1 MVYIRNQLNKE
12 QLQAVRHVDGPML
25 VLAGPGSGKTK
36 VLTERI
42 LYLIEEKGIRP
53 DEILVITFSQ
63 KAARQMQLRFF
74 ALTKGQSYPV
84 NFGTFHA
91 IFYHILMHHQNFSK
105 ECILTDKNKQEY
117 IMEIGIRAGC
127 SKATSRSWQNEM
139 LEYISAYKNIGKS
152 FLDEDNFL
160 LTDGTREDFINIY
173 NMYVE
178 KCHIEEKLDFDD
190 MIIMCRDL
198 LYKHESILKKWQRNY
213 RYFLVDE
220 FQDINEAQYD
230 VLRMLAGNE
239 MNVFAVGDDDQS
251 IYAFRG
257 ARPELMQ
264 KFTKQFYKCRQV
276 YLSVNYRCASNII
289 GASNELI
296 MHNHNRIDRH
306 IQTAFSKES
315 GIVEVIDAESTILQA
330 EYVIDKILEIK
341 DSCNLRFE
349 DFAVLYRSAHAA
361 HMIEQICKKR
371 GIPVRGKNSEKTI
384 FDLEEMKLVMSYF
397 KIARNKGGRDDFF
410 RIINKPNRN
419 ISREVFASTSM
430 DYFEAMKKYYD
441 GNDERIRAVE
451 ELRGDISFIETLNPY
466 AGLIYLTKKV
476 KIFDRMN
483 ENAQIL
489 NCYKQIKDFM
499 REFDTIDVLIDM
511 ENVNANTS
519 NSQLESGRFNK
530 KTGISLMTAH
540 ASKGLEFEVVFI
552 IGLQEGIFPHVK
564 NLHGDSVEEERRLMY
579 VAMTRAKKR
588 LYIISVSLE
597 HGKQKSRFIAE
608 IMNNQSFINSYS
620 SLSRNSSNASATASY
635 SSSSSI

>member
-63 KAARQMQLRFF
+63 KAARQMQSRFI

-91 IFYHILMHHQNFSK
+91 IFYHILMHHHNFSK
-105 ECILTDKNKQEY
+105 ECILTDRNKQEY
-117 IMEIGIRAGC
+117 IMEIGLRAGC

-139 LEYISAYKNIGKS
+139 LEYISAYKNLGES
-152 FLDEDNFL
+152 FLEGDL
-160 LTDGTREDFINIY
+160 LLNDGNKEDFINIY
-173 NMYVE
+173 NMYIE

-190 MIIMCRDL
+190 MIIMCREL
-198 LYKHESILKKWQRNY
+198 LYKHESILRIWQESY
-213 RYFLVDE
+213 KYFLVDE

-230 VLRMLAGNE
+230 VLRLLAGDS

-264 KFTKQFYKCRQV
+264 KFTKQFYNCRQV

-296 MHNHNRIDRH
+296 THNHNRIDRH
-306 IQTAFSKES
+306 KQTAFSTES
-315 GIVEVIDAESTILQA
+315 GIVELIDAESTTLQA

-341 DSCNLRFE
+341 DACNLRFE

-361 HMIEQICKKR
+361 HMIEQICEKR
-371 GIPVRGKNSEKTI
+371 GIPVRGKNGDKTI

-397 KIARNKGGRDDFF
+397 KIARNKGERDDFF

-419 ISREVFASTSM
+419 ISREVFTSTSK
-430 DYFEAMKKYYD
+430 DYFEAMKKYYE
-441 GNDERIRAVE
+441 GNDERIRVIK
-451 ELRGDISFIETLNPY
+451 ELRGDVSFIGTLNPY
-466 AGLIYLTKKV
+466 AGFIYLIKKV
-476 KIFDRMN
+476 KIFGTINGN
-483 ENAQIL
+483 EQIIECI
-489 NCYKQIKDFM
+489 NQIKNFIRDI
-499 REFDTIDVLIDM
+499 DTIDVLIDIEKM
-511 ENVNANTS
+511 DINIGN
-519 NSQLESGRFNK
+519 NSLDSSKINK
-530 KTGISLMTAH
+530 KTGINLMTAH

-564 NLHGDSVEEERRLMY
+564 NLHGDAVEEERRLMY

-635 SSSSSI
+635 SSSSSM